1 MNKVRWGVLS
11 TANFARERFLPGF
24 MQSEWVD
31 VVAVASRSL
40 EGAQAFAHDMG
51 IPLAYGSYEELLA
64 AEDIDAIYTPLPNHL
79 HVDWSIKVL
88 EAGKHVL
95 CEKPLGLNAADAQ
108 RLVDAAAQHPHQLA
122 MEAFM
127 YRFHPQWVTAKNW
140 TKAGKIGKLRTI
152 QSFFSYYNVNPDDI
166 RNKVDIGGGAM
177 LDIGCYCTSLARFI
191 FESEPT
197 RVLGIVERDPVSNVD
212 RIGSG
217 IMEFE
222 NGTSTFTTS
231 TQVSPYQRVHIVGTT
246 GRIEIEIPF
255 NAPPDVETRI
265 WLETDAGIE
274 ETTFPICN
282 QYTIE
287 GDVVSKAILEGST
300 TPTPLSDAIGN
311 MKVIDAIFESH
322 ERSSWIELD

>member
-1 MNKVRWGVLS
+1 MKKIRWGVLS
-11 TANFARERFLPGF
+11 TANFARTRFLPGF

-31 VVAVASRSL
+31 VVAVASRNL
-40 EGAQAFAHDMG
+40 ENAQAFADDMG
-51 IPLAYGSYEELLA
+51 IPKAYASYEALLA
-64 AEDIDAIYTPLPNHL
+64 ADDIDAIYNPLPNHL
-79 HVDWSIKVL
+79 HVDWSIKAL

-95 CEKPLGLNAADAQ
+95 CEKPLGLNADDAQ
-108 RLVDAAAQHPHQLA
+108 RLVQVAEQYPKLNA

-127 YRFHPQWVTAKNW
+127 FRFHPQWVTAKAW
-140 TKAGKIGKLRTI
+140 TDAGKIGELQTI
-152 QSFFSYYNVNPDDI
+152 QSFFSYYNVDPTNI
-166 RNKVDIGGGAM
+166 RNRADIGGGAM
-177 LDIGCYCTSLARFI
+177 LDIGCYCTSLTRFI
-191 FESEPT
+191 FDSEPK
-197 RVLGIVERDPVSNVD
+197 RVMGIVERDPNSQID
-212 RIGSG
+212 RKCSG

-222 NGTSTFTTS
+222 NGTGSFTTS

-287 GDVVSKAILEGST
+287 GDVVSQAILNGDPS
-300 TPTPLSDAIGN
+300 PTPLSDAIGN

-322 ERSSWIELD
+322 EQARWIEI